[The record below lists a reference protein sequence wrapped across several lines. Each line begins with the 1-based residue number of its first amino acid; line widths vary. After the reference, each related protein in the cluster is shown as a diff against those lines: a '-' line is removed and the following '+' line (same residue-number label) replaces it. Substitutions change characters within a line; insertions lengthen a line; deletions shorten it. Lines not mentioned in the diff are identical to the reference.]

1 MNSPIKAGCQ
11 QPGQAPHVINMDVG
25 EQQCMYRVEGELDGE
40 LILPGTGAGGLGAL
54 E

>member
-1 MNSPIKAGCQ
+1 MNGLIKARCQ